1 MSPLIE
7 STTWLKWKID
17 IAHSNKS
24 WQIPAKSLK
33 KQSIVQEL
41 LWRNIVC
48 IQDTYITSYSLK
60 GNVSTTLD
68 DKIKLLI

>member
-33 KQSIVQEL
+33 KNKAL
-41 LWRNIVC
+41 FKNC
-48 IQDTYITSYSLK
+48 Y
-60 GNVSTTLD
+60 GATLYAYR
-68 DKIKLLI
+68 IHILPPTV